1 MKKNK
6 KVMTTMGI
14 LTMCGIGAG
23 TYMYMNKNKKK
34 MQDALTKYMTYQEN
48 ER

>member
-1 MKKNK
+1 MKKK
-6 KVMTTMGI
+6 TKVMTTMGI

-34 MQDALTKYMTYQEN
+34 LEEALRKYMTYQET